1 MGNTCPVSQSLGW
14 LVLQISLKCFIL
26 VTKMK
31 ELCKLKKKKNY
42 ESYQVV
48 VFISQQNRRLWQPN
62 QIDNNLRLNR
72 QYLGLPS
79 GSFVVREV
87 VVVFRYY
94 CLVWSCFLLYCIFQ

>member
-1 MGNTCPVSQSLGW
+1 
-14 LVLQISLKCFIL
+14 
-26 VTKMK
+26 MK
-31 ELCKLKKKKNY
+31 ELCKLKKKNY

>member
-1 MGNTCPVSQSLGW
+1 
-14 LVLQISLKCFIL
+14 
-26 VTKMK
+26 MK

-48 VFISQQNRRLWQPN
+48 VFISQQNRRLWQPD